1 MKGIVFLG
9 ERQVELRDF
18 QDPTPGPRDVILEI
32 KASGMCGSDLG
43 PYRAEF
49 RPGAV
54 RSGVSRLSGPA
65 IAGHEP
71 CGVVVEV
78 GSAVSEREARIGDRV
93 MDHHYDG
100 CGVCRHCLSGWTQM
114 CLDGAVVFGSG
125 GHGAHAKYMQVPA
138 HTLVGLPDDLSF
150 EAGAAIS
157 CGTGTAYG
165 ALKRLGLE
173 GDETIA
179 VFGQGP
185 VGLSATQLGVAM
197 GARVIAVDISPERR
211 QLALDK
217 GAAAAIDP
225 AADDPVQAIKDLTH
239 GEGADK
245 TLDATSSPDARR
257 AAVRGTRAW
266 GSACLVGIGGQV
278 TLEVLP
284 DLIHRQITLMGHW
297 TFSKV
302 GQADCA
308 RFVSDRK
315 IDVDGLFTHK
325 WKLEQAEKPI
335 ACSTSRRPA
344 RAFFCLCRRS
354 RDWSLSSFVRN

>member
-18 QDPTPGPRDVILEI
+18 PDPIPGPRDVILEI
-32 KASGMCGSDLG
+32 KASGMCGTDLG
-43 PYRAEF
+43 PYRAKF
-49 RPGAV
+49 KPGAV
-54 RSGVSRLSGPA
+54 RTGVSRLSGPA

-78 GSAVSEREARIGDRV
+78 GSEVSEREARIGDRV

-100 CGVCRHCLSGWTQM
+100 CGVCRHCRSGWTQM

-125 GHGAHAKYMQVPA
+125 DHGAHAKYMKVPA
-138 HTLVGLPDDLSF
+138 HTLVGLPEGLSF

-173 GDETIA
+173 GDETLV

-211 QLALDK
+211 QMSLDK
-217 GAAAAIDP
+217 GAAVAIDP
-225 AADDPVQAIKDLTH
+225 VAADPVQVIKDLTH

-257 AAVRGTRAW
+257 AAVQGTRAW

-278 TLEVLP
+278 MLEVHP
-284 DLIHRQITLMGHW
+284 DLIRRQITLIGHW
-297 TFSKV
+297 TFSKI

-325 WKLEQAEKPI
+325 WKLEQADEAYRLFDQQKTGKGVFLP
-335 ACSTSRRPA
+335 S
-344 RAFFCLCRRS
+344 
-354 RDWSLSSFVRN
+354 